1 VSTQSS
7 GEVEPALTASA
18 KRGAAGDRETGAQ
31 PGRGRPDP
39 DRERL
44 LRATREVLERS
55 GWWGF
60 KVDSVLK
67 QARLSTRCFYRH
79 FSNKSDL
86 LLGLIEWELA
96 ALMKHLIKA
105 TRNHET
111 APAQVRAYATAMIDL
126 AYRED
131 FSKPLGLYGMN
142 WRYLMREY
150 PDAADFITE
159 KMLAPLQAAIQRG
172 VECGDFRSSDPH
184 ADATAIFHLVGSVV
198 GDEAAL
204 GPIRPREE
212 IEDLVLPFIGRA
224 LGCDHLQQASKRGRI
239 PR

>member
-7 GEVEPALTASA
+7 GEAEPALTSSA
-18 KRGAAGDRETGAQ
+18 RRGAVGDREIGAQ
-31 PGRGRPDP
+31 SEDGQPDP

-44 LRATREVLERS
+44 LKATRQVLERS

-60 KVDSVLK
+60 KVDSVLR
-67 QARLSTRCFYRH
+67 QAHLSTRCFYRH

-86 LLGLIEWELA
+86 LLGLIEWELS
-96 ALMKHLIKA
+96 ALMKHLITA
-105 TRNHET
+105 TRSPET

-131 FSKPLGLYGMN
+131 FSKPLALYGMN

-172 VECGDFRSSDPH
+172 IDSGDFSSLDAH

-224 LGCDHLQQASKRGRI
+224 LGSAHLHEPSRRGRI
-239 PR
+239 RR